1 MKTLNEYLA
10 LPYKMEL
17 IPDPDEGGFVVSFPE
32 LPGCVTTG
40 ETAEQAIA
48 NARDAKV
55 AWLTA
60 ALEDHIVIPEPIM
73 NPPILDCKPTVVV
86 GFFALALAS
95 AVYMR
100 INICTHICGPRFC
113 AFLLARISRFCLE
126 SIPSPC
132 PDSLSPSS
140 SMISLA

>member
-1 MKTLNEYLA
+1 MKTLNVYLA

-48 NARDAKV
+48 NARDAKI

-60 ALEDHIVIPEPIM
+60 ALEDHIVIPEPDNESA
-73 NPPILDCKPTVVV
+73 NP
-86 GFFALALAS
+86 
-95 AVYMR
+95 
-100 INICTHICGPRFC
+100 
-113 AFLLARISRFCLE
+113 
-126 SIPSPC
+126 
-132 PDSLSPSS
+132 
-140 SMISLA
+140 

>member
-48 NARDAKV
+48 NARDAKI

-60 ALEDHIVIPEPIM
+60 TLEDHIVIPEPENESA
-73 NPPILDCKPTVVV
+73 NP
-86 GFFALALAS
+86 
-95 AVYMR
+95 
-100 INICTHICGPRFC
+100 
-113 AFLLARISRFCLE
+113 
-126 SIPSPC
+126 
-132 PDSLSPSS
+132 
-140 SMISLA
+140 

>member
-1 MKTLNEYLA
+1 
-10 LPYKMEL
+10 MEL

-60 ALEDHIVIPEPIM
+60 ALEDHIVIPEPDNESA
-73 NPPILDCKPTVVV
+73 NP
-86 GFFALALAS
+86 
-95 AVYMR
+95 
-100 INICTHICGPRFC
+100 
-113 AFLLARISRFCLE
+113 
-126 SIPSPC
+126 
-132 PDSLSPSS
+132 
-140 SMISLA
+140 

>member
-60 ALEDHIVIPEPIM
+60 ALEVHIVIPEPDNESA
-73 NPPILDCKPTVVV
+73 NP
-86 GFFALALAS
+86 
-95 AVYMR
+95 
-100 INICTHICGPRFC
+100 
-113 AFLLARISRFCLE
+113 
-126 SIPSPC
+126 
-132 PDSLSPSS
+132 
-140 SMISLA
+140 

>member
-40 ETAEQAIA
+40 ETTEQAIA
-48 NARDAKV
+48 NARDAKI

-60 ALEDHIVIPEPIM
+60 ALEDHIVIPEPDNESA
-73 NPPILDCKPTVVV
+73 NP
-86 GFFALALAS
+86 
-95 AVYMR
+95 
-100 INICTHICGPRFC
+100 
-113 AFLLARISRFCLE
+113 
-126 SIPSPC
+126 
-132 PDSLSPSS
+132 
-140 SMISLA
+140 

>member
-40 ETAEQAIA
+40 DTAEQAIA
-48 NARDAKV
+48 NARDAKI

-60 ALEDHIVIPEPIM
+60 TLEDHIVIPEPDNESA
-73 NPPILDCKPTVVV
+73 NP
-86 GFFALALAS
+86 
-95 AVYMR
+95 
-100 INICTHICGPRFC
+100 
-113 AFLLARISRFCLE
+113 
-126 SIPSPC
+126 
-132 PDSLSPSS
+132 
-140 SMISLA
+140 

>member
-17 IPDPDEGGFVVSFPE
+17 ISDPDEGGFVVSFPE

-48 NARDAKV
+48 NARDAKN

-60 ALEDHIVIPEPIM
+60 ALEDHIVIPEPDNESA
-73 NPPILDCKPTVVV
+73 NP
-86 GFFALALAS
+86 
-95 AVYMR
+95 
-100 INICTHICGPRFC
+100 
-113 AFLLARISRFCLE
+113 
-126 SIPSPC
+126 
-132 PDSLSPSS
+132 
-140 SMISLA
+140 

>member
-32 LPGCVTTG
+32 LPGCVTNG

-60 ALEDHIVIPEPIM
+60 ALEDHIVIPEPDNESA
-73 NPPILDCKPTVVV
+73 NP
-86 GFFALALAS
+86 
-95 AVYMR
+95 
-100 INICTHICGPRFC
+100 
-113 AFLLARISRFCLE
+113 
-126 SIPSPC
+126 
-132 PDSLSPSS
+132 
-140 SMISLA
+140 